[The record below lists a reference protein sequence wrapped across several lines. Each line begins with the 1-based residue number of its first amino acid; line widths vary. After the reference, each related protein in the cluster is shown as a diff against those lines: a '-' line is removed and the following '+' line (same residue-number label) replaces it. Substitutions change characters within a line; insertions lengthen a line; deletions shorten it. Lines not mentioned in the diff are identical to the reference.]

1 MATVKAP
8 LTYSPGK
15 GRPKEYLAYLNERE
29 MAFLRS
35 INGDNMERGPRGLPS
50 FPPDD
55 SLGSDSRNSKAGG
68 GSRGPGGPSGP
79 NSGPSGGG
87 GLGGGNKGA
96 GSSKPDSSA
105 KASTTSS
112 KSSSSSPSTPS
123 SPMGGQGAS
132 FSTPKSAAGYNADKV
147 AQQKVQV
154 RDTRVA
160 ISNTPAAR
168 NDLAIGGIRTLS
180 VGPMGTN
187 VNVGRPAPAKQFY
200 DRVPQSSAVPR
211 STPPNIGA
219 MKDQYS
225 SYKNPNAPM
234 APMVGDK
241 LRDYLRAQEQFE
253 REMRNLG
260 QSVTGGLSKVT
271 PTGNPNMAGGVP
283 TVSGPRKTGYSGASL
298 NPESPIQ
305 QSAVDRALINT
316 ALANSIGPVSKPA
329 SSLIGSAQAATP
341 GAVDLA
347 GAGYGTFNV
356 PNVAELNKVRFEKEL
371 ERAMTPVR
379 SIPAPPS
386 PVDEERILAVEDYP
400 DDAIKQQIANQS
412 VYTMGLHGYPK
423 EQMLRPGMYSDPQA
437 PEKISEAI
445 ADAMNKKMAEQ
456 ARAEVAGGLGIA
468 GIRSPEADTYF
479 DAAELTPGELDRLYN
494 GPTYG
499 KTRGIEENVAD
510 ADLPAATEPWSE
522 TPYGEPGDIQ
532 RPKSKAEKYSRY
544 APFGF
549 GAFSRLGS
557 MAVDAEWSTLSP
569 SERMALM
576 EKWDARR
583 DSYIRNQDPV
593 NDRGELPPPP
603 VRLAGQTNRAPK
615 ESDEAGSRPAVYYKW
630 DIGID
635 IPSPGDSGYNLY
647 LKYLEEKAGQA

>member
-1 MATVKAP
+1 MASVKVP
-8 LTYSPGK
+8 LTYDPGK
-15 GRPKEYLAYLNERE
+15 GRPKEHLAYLNERE

-35 INGDNMERGPRGLPS
+35 INGNNMERGPRGLPS

-55 SLGSDSRNSKAGG
+55 SLGSSSNNSKPSGGG
-68 GSRGPGGPSGP
+68 GSKGPGGPSGP

-112 KSSSSSPSTPS
+112 KPSSSSPSTPS

-200 DRVPQSSAVPR
+200 DRVPQSSAVPK
-211 STPPNIGA
+211 STQTNIEA
-219 MKDQYS
+219 MKAQYS

-253 REMRNLG
+253 REMRGLG
-260 QSVTGGLSKVT
+260 QGVMGGIRGVT

-283 TVSGPRKTGYSGASL
+283 TVSGPQRTGYSGASF
-298 NPESPIQ
+298 NPESPTQ
-305 QSAVDRALINT
+305 QSAIDRAIINT
-316 ALANSIGPVSKPA
+316 ALANSIGPASKPA
-329 SSLIGSAQAATP
+329 TATSGFGISSAQAATP
-341 GAVDLA
+341 GSVDLY

-356 PNVAELNKVRFEKEL
+356 PDVSELNKIREFNEKL
-371 ERAMTPVR
+371 QKAMTPSR
-379 SIPAPPS
+379 EISAPPS
-386 PVDEERILAVEDYP
+386 PFDEEKILEIENYP
-400 DDAIKQQIANQS
+400 ERPTYAAGT
-412 VYTMGLHGYPK
+412 YTSPY
-423 EQMLRPGMYSDPQA
+423 
-437 PEKISEAI
+437 
-445 ADAMNKKMAEQ
+445 NVAEQ
-456 ARAEVAGGLGIA
+456 KYVNVVGGLGFAPFNATSNEERLSYETPTSTFSGKTQDIA
-468 GIRSPEADTYF
+468 AREARYGSPQI
-479 DAAELTPGELDRLYN
+479 
-494 GPTYG
+494 G
-499 KTRGIEENVAD
+499 KTRGISESDFENSFPDESPPDVVSG
-510 ADLPAATEPWSE
+510 TEIWSE

-532 RPKSKAEKYSRY
+532 RPKSKAEKYSKY
-544 APFGF
+544 APLGF
-549 GAFSRLGS
+549 GAFSRLGG

-569 SERMALM
+569 EERVALM
-576 EKWDARR
+576 DKWDSRR

-593 NDRGELPPPP
+593 NDRGPLPPPP
-603 VRLAGQTNRAPK
+603 VKKIADSGAGGNKQK
-615 ESDEAGSRPAVYYKW
+615 DEAGSRPAIYYKW